1 MKKIKNINNN
11 SASAQSRKNL
21 KDARFLEKR
30 NQIKAAATDLM
41 VELGYENMSLDAIC
55 ERASCSKSAIYEHF
69 GNKQGLLAALTEDVA
84 LELSQSLHAFY
95 LQELSVEDTLLLY
108 AELALTRILN
118 DKHIA
123 VVRATI
129 SSLPH
134 DPGIGPTYYR
144 VGARTAQAAL
154 EQYFSAQVIA
164 GTLVLGDPQWAA
176 HEFQGLLFWERLVAQ
191 IVGAM
196 QAPTEAEIKTHTRQ
210 VVDTFLRRYR
220 VDA

>member
-1 MKKIKNINNN
+1 MKKTTQ
-11 SASAQSRKNL
+11 ASSHQAPQIRKNL
-21 KDARFLEKR
+21 KDAKSLEKR
-30 NQIKAAATDLM
+30 NAIKAAATELM
-41 VELGYENMSLDAIC
+41 VELGYENASLDAIC
-55 ERASCSKSAIYEHF
+55 ERAACSKSAIYEHF
-69 GNKQGLLAALTEDVA
+69 GNKQGLLAALTEDLA

-123 VVRATI
+123 IVRATI
-129 SSLPH
+129 SSLPQ
-134 DPGIGPTYYR
+134 DPELGPTYYR

-154 EQYFSAQVIA
+154 EQYFSAQIRA
-164 GTLVLGDPQWAA
+164 GTLDLTDAQWAA

-196 QAPTEAEIKTHTRQ
+196 KAPTEAEVKSHARQ

-220 VDA
+220 LDA

>member
-1 MKKIKNINNN
+1 M
-11 SASAQSRKNL
+11 KNL
-21 KDARFLEKR
+21 KTSNAVAQLKKDHKLAKFLNKR
-30 NQIKAAATDLM
+30 NAIKTAATDLM
-41 VELGYENMSLDAIC
+41 VEYGYENTSLEAIC

-84 LELSQSLHAFY
+84 LELSQALHAFY
-95 LQELSVEDTLLLY
+95 LQERSVEDTLLLY

-123 VVRATI
+123 IVRATI
-129 SSLPH
+129 SSLPQ
-134 DPGIGPTYYR
+134 DPQIGPTYYK
-144 VGARTAQAAL
+144 VGAGTAQAAL
-154 EQYFSAQVIA
+154 EQYFSAQIKL
-164 GTLVLGDPQWAA
+164 GTLILDDPQWAA
-176 HEFQGLLFWERLVAQ
+176 HEFQGLLFWERLMAQ

-196 QAPTEAEIKTHTRQ
+196 ASPSETEVKTHARQ

>member
-1 MKKIKNINNN
+1 MKKNILKNT
-11 SASAQSRKNL
+11 SQTPRLSKSL
-21 KDARFLEKR
+21 KDAKSLEKR
-30 NQIKAAATDLM
+30 NAIKAAASDLM
-41 VELGYENMSLDAIC
+41 VELGYENTSLDAIC

-95 LQELSVEDTLLLY
+95 LQELSVEESLLLY

-123 VVRATI
+123 IVRATI
-129 SSLPH
+129 SSLPQ
-134 DPGIGPTYYR
+134 DPEIGPTYYR

-154 EQYFSAQVIA
+154 EQYFTTQISQ
-164 GTLVLGDPQWAA
+164 GTLQLDDPQWAA

-196 QAPTEAEIKTHTRQ
+196 SAPSEAEVKAHARQ

-220 VDA
+220 VDG